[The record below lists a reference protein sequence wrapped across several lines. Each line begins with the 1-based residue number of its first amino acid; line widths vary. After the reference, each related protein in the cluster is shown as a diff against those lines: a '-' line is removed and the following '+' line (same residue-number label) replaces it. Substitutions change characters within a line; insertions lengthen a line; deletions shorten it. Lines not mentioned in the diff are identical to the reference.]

1 MDSRL
6 RGNDKTMK
14 IGIYSPYLDTVG
26 GGEKYILTIA
36 EVLSREH
43 QVDVLLDKN
52 LFDIGIE
59 SIKKRVD
66 KIFSLDLSKVN
77 FIITPLG
84 RGSNILDKYFFLKRY
99 DYFFYNTDG
108 SMFYS
113 TARNNIVHF
122 QVPFENTSTKGL
134 KGKLKLSSWK
144 MAIYNSRFTKDIVEE
159 TWPIKGIVVYPP
171 VSVESI
177 KPLKKRQYILSVGRF
192 AAHTK
197 SKKHEVLIEAF
208 KKLSDNKN
216 AKGWSLHLAGGVLK
230 GHEEYFSALIESA
243 KGYNIKFYDNVSYSE
258 LVNLYG
264 SSSIYWHAAG
274 YGETDPKNFEHFGIT
289 TVEAMAGGSV
299 PVVIN
304 LGGQKEIVDQNES
317 GFLWNTIAELID
329 YTTELVE
336 DKNLRSK
343 LSKNAISKSKNF
355 SKDRF
360 EDHIL
365 NLIK

>member
-1 MDSRL
+1 
-6 RGNDKTMK
+6 MK
-14 IGIYSPYLDTVG
+14 IGIYTPYLDTVG

-52 LFDIGIE
+52 LAKINIGDF
-59 SIKKRVD
+59 KN
-66 KIFSLDLSKVN
+66 KINKLFGLDLSKVN
-77 FIITPLG
+77 FIVGPLG
-84 RGSNILDKYFFLKRY
+84 KGSNYIDKYFFLKQF
-99 DYFFYNTDG
+99 DYFFYNSDG
-108 SMFYS
+108 SLFFS
-113 TARNNIVHF
+113 TAKNSIVHF
-122 QVPFENTSTKGL
+122 QIPFENVANTGL
-134 KGKLKLSSWK
+134 WGKLKQSSWEL
-144 MAIYNSRFTKDIVEE
+144 AIYNSRFTKDIIEKS
-159 TWPIKGIVVYPP
+159 WSIKGKVVYPP
-171 VSVESI
+171 VSVEEM
-177 KPLKKRQYILSVGRF
+177 KPIPKKQYILSVGRF

-208 KKLSDNKN
+208 KKLSDSKK
-216 AKGWSLHLAGGVLK
+216 AKGWSLHLAGGVLE
-230 GHEEYFSALIESA
+230 GHENYLDTLKELA
-243 KGYNIKFYDNVSYSE
+243 KGYDVKFYNNISYQN
-258 LVNLYG
+258 LVKLYG
-264 SSSIYWHAAG
+264 QSSIYWHAAG